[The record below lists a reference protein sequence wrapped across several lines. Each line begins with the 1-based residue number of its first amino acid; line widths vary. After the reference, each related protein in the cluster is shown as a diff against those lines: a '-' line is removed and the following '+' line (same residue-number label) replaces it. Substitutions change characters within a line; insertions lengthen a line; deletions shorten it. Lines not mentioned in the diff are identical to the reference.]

1 MPEKLI
7 TYTQKFTVY
16 RTDGDHLGHV
26 KLGALLRYAQQV
38 ATAHAEAVGLND
50 ALYRETHTAYVLAK
64 LALHVTRLPLVD
76 EELTLITQPE
86 RCKRAVNKRITHFY
100 DADGAEVATMDSRW
114 VLIDTEKRMIL
125 RKHPE
130 QFDDQ
135 WAEDVPLELPMRLP
149 RVAPED
155 CETLGTQ
162 TAAYSRCDMNGH
174 LNNTRYA
181 DIVCDAV
188 PWQVWDSAQI
198 SDFIISYHREVPRGE
213 SFTLRRAR
221 PAEDTF
227 YFEGEREGKS
237 AFEAQLISNTYNFYT
252 NPCYTV
258 YSNNERGYYYDK
270 AKIRP
275 DRHSAQNH
283 CAGAHGDGSHSLLFE
298 FTGVVPEWFS
308 MLARLS
314 APLFLF
320 CTVEG
325 FAHTHDRRRYFL
337 RIWAIGT
344 AMGTVEFFMIYA
356 GAFRRGDGFYPMN
369 AIFRI

>member
-1 MPEKLI
+1 
-7 TYTQKFTVY
+7 
-16 RTDGDHLGHV
+16 
-26 KLGALLRYAQQV
+26 
-38 ATAHAEAVGLND
+38 
-50 ALYRETHTAYVLAK
+50 
-64 LALHVTRLPLVD
+64 
-76 EELTLITQPE
+76 
-86 RCKRAVNKRITHFY
+86 
-100 DADGAEVATMDSRW
+100 MDSRW

-213 SFTLRRAR
+213 SFTLRRAKL
-221 PAEDTF
+221 AEDTF

-237 AFEAQLISNTYNFYT
+237 AFEAQLIF
-252 NPCYTV
+252 
-258 YSNNERGYYYDK
+258 K
-270 AKIRP
+270 
-275 DRHSAQNH
+275 H
-283 CAGAHGDGSHSLLFE
+283 L
-298 FTGVVPEWFS
+298 
-308 MLARLS
+308 
-314 APLFLF
+314 
-320 CTVEG
+320 
-325 FAHTHDRRRYFL
+325 
-337 RIWAIGT
+337 
-344 AMGTVEFFMIYA
+344 
-356 GAFRRGDGFYPMN
+356 
-369 AIFRI
+369 

>member
-1 MPEKLI
+1 M
-7 TYTQKFTVY
+7 
-16 RTDGDHLGHV
+16 
-26 KLGALLRYAQQV
+26 
-38 ATAHAEAVGLND
+38 
-50 ALYRETHTAYVLAK
+50 LAK
-64 LALHVTRLPLVD
+64 LALHVTRLPRVD
-76 EELTLITQPE
+76 EELTLVTQPE

-213 SFTLRRAR
+213 SFTLRRA
-221 PAEDTF
+221 ALADNQF
-227 YFEGEREGKS
+227 YFDGEREGKS
-237 AFEAQLISNTYNFYT
+237 AFE
-252 NPCYTV
+252 
-258 YSNNERGYYYDK
+258 
-270 AKIRP
+270 
-275 DRHSAQNH
+275 
-283 CAGAHGDGSHSLLFE
+283 SLLTFK
-298 FTGVVPEWFS
+298 S
-308 MLARLS
+308 L
-314 APLFLF
+314 
-320 CTVEG
+320 
-325 FAHTHDRRRYFL
+325 
-337 RIWAIGT
+337 
-344 AMGTVEFFMIYA
+344 
-356 GAFRRGDGFYPMN
+356 
-369 AIFRI
+369 